1 MYKFRRPNSV
11 RPNRINRDGPQG
23 PQEGFRGQNPR
34 SPLNGLLGDNRD
46 DFQTQ
51 VSFFFIYFV
60 KLFKFSMSDLT
71 TPNVTICPHLNTLF
85 SPLIIFNTQKNYFLV
100 KIPPKLNQPSNVLKN
115 AKSQSIKRSTYGFPK
130 NHCVLKTPEFRLAK
144 ICLIHAMMM
153 TLVSMLK
160 TTLKVIHKIF
170 RQRRL

>member
-51 VSFFFIYFV
+51 VSFLIYFV
-60 KLFKFSMSDLT
+60 KLLSFQCHTS
-71 TPNVTICPHLNTLF
+71 H
-85 SPLIIFNTQKNYFLV
+85 NTQCHHMPTF
-100 KIPPKLNQPSNVLKN
+100 Q
-115 AKSQSIKRSTYGFPK
+115 
-130 NHCVLKTPEFRLAK
+130 H
-144 ICLIHAMMM
+144 
-153 TLVSMLK
+153 
-160 TTLKVIHKIF
+160 VI
-170 RQRRL
+170 